1 MTNSQD
7 QQKAVIIGA
16 GPAGLTAAY
25 ELLQRSKITP
35 VVLEAS
41 EQVGGLARTVN
52 YKGNRIDLG
61 GHRFFSKSDWVMD
74 WWTDILPIE
83 ARHDGQQIVSY
94 QGKSRQVEGDL
105 AGPDPESQDNIMLVR
120 NRRSR
125 IYFRRQFFDYP
136 IKLSVDTLMKMG
148 LVNTILT
155 GFSFIKAQ
163 LTPVRPEKSLEDFF
177 VNRFGRHLY
186 QTFFQSY
193 TEKVWG
199 VPCSVIDASW
209 GAQRV
214 KGLDVTKIIKHA
226 LSKLFAHKSADVKQK
241 DTEVSLIERFLYPKH
256 GPGQLWEYVT
266 DKVTKAGGSVT
277 MHREVE
283 RIITTN
289 NKVEAVVVKDTQ
301 TGQVETIKGDYFISS
316 MPVRDLMQAMSP
328 PPPANAMEIANGL
341 IYRDFITVGLLI
353 DKLKVAEGHPQSG
366 QLIKDN
372 WIYIQ
377 EPDVALGR
385 LQLFNNWSPYLVSD
399 PSKVWLGL
407 EYFCTEGDEL
417 WTKSD
422 KEMELFAIDELD
434 KIGIIDKAG
443 VLDYTVIHAKKA
455 YPAYFGTYDRFDELR
470 QYLDS
475 FTNLF
480 LIGRNGMHR
489 YNNQDHSMLTAL
501 AAVENIVGGIT
512 TKDNIWEVNTEAEYH
527 EEKTASDSK
536 VSAGKA

>member
-1 MTNSQD
+1 MTNNQD
-7 QQKAVIIGA
+7 QQSAVIIGA

-25 ELLQRSKITP
+25 ELLQRSHIVP

-41 EQVGGLARTVN
+41 DQVGGLARTVN

-74 WWTDILPIE
+74 WWTAILPIE
-83 ARHDGQQIVSY
+83 ARHDGEQIVSY
-94 QGKSRQVEGDL
+94 QGKSRQVEGD
-105 AGPDPESQDNIMLVR
+105 AQGPDPESQDNIMLVR

-155 GFSFIKAQ
+155 GFSFIKSQ

-214 KGLDVTKIIKHA
+214 KGLDVTKLIKHA
-226 LSKLFAHKSADVKQK
+226 LSKLMVKKTADVKQK

-266 DKVTKAGGSVT
+266 DKVTQAGGSVT
-277 MHREVE
+277 MHREVQK
-283 RIITTN
+283 ILTAG
-289 NKVEAVVVKDTQ
+289 NKVEALVVKDTK
-301 TGQVETIKGDYFISS
+301 TGQEETLKGDYFISS

-328 PPPANAMEIANGL
+328 PPPANVMEIANGL

-422 KEMELFAIDELD
+422 KEMESFAIDELD

-470 QYLDS
+470 HYLDS

-501 AAVENIVGGIT
+501 AAVENIVGGVT

-527 EEKTASDSK
+527 EEKTAPDSK
-536 VSAGKA
+536 VVAGKA

>member
-1 MTNSQD
+1 MSNNQD
-7 QQKAVIIGA
+7 QKAVIIGA

-25 ELLQRSKITP
+25 ELLQQSQVKP
-35 VVLEAS
+35 VVLEATD
-41 EQVGGLARTVN
+41 QVGGLSRTVN

-74 WWTDILPIE
+74 WWTKILPIE
-83 ARHDGQQIVSY
+83 ARHDGESIVSY
-94 QGKSRQVEGDL
+94 QGKSRAIEGDK
-105 AGPDPESQDNIMLVR
+105 AGPSPDAQDNIMLVR

-148 LVNTILT
+148 PINTVLT
-155 GFSFIKAQ
+155 GFSFIKAK
-163 LTPVRPEKSLEDFF
+163 LIPVRPEKSLEDFF
-177 VNRFGRHLY
+177 INRFGKHLY
-186 QTFFQSY
+186 KTFFQSY

-214 KGLDVTKIIKHA
+214 KGLDVAKLIKHA
-226 LSKLFAHKSADVKQK
+226 LSKMIVKSKDVKQK
-241 DTEVSLIERFLYPKH
+241 GTEVSLIERFLYPKH

-266 DKVTKAGGSVT
+266 EKVNQSGGSVSL
-277 MHREVE
+277 HREVQE
-283 RIITTN
+283 IQTAN

-301 TGQVETIKGDYFISS
+301 TGQIETIKGDYFISS
-316 MPVRDLMQAMSP
+316 MPVRDLMQAMKPQP
-328 PPPANAMEIANGL
+328 PQSVMEIANGL

-353 DKLKVAEGHPQSG
+353 DKLKVSEGHPQSG

-377 EPDVALGR
+377 EPDVSLGR

-399 PSKVWLGL
+399 PNKVWLGL

-417 WTKSD
+417 WNKPD

-470 QYLDS
+470 HYLDS
-475 FTNLF
+475 FSNLF

-501 AAVENIVGGIT
+501 AAVENIVNGVT
-512 TKDNIWEVNTEAEYH
+512 TKDNIWDVNTEAEYH
-527 EEKTASDSK
+527 EEKTVSDSK
-536 VSAGKA
+536 VSAGNA

>member
-1 MTNSQD
+1 MTNNQEKK
-7 QQKAVIIGA
+7 KAIIIGA

-25 ELLQRSKITP
+25 ELLQRSDVIP

-41 EQVGGLARTVN
+41 DQVGGLARTVN

-74 WWTDILPIE
+74 WWTNILPIE
-83 ARHDGQQIVSY
+83 ARHDGQELVSY
-94 QGKSRQVEGDL
+94 QGKSRHIDGDKEGPN
-105 AGPDPESQDNIMLVR
+105 PDKQDNIMLVR

-148 LVNTILT
+148 LLNTILT
-155 GFSFIKAQ
+155 GFSFIKSQ
-163 LTPVRPEKSLEDFF
+163 LSPVRPEKSLEDFF

-186 QTFFQSY
+186 KTFFQSY

-214 KGLDVTKIIKHA
+214 KGLDVTKLIKHA
-226 LSKLFAHKSADVKQK
+226 LGKVFNQSKDVKQK
-241 DTEVSLIERFLYPKH
+241 GTEVSLIERFLYPKH

-266 DKVTKAGGSVT
+266 EKVSNAGGAVT
-277 MHREVE
+277 LHKEVQK
-283 RIITTN
+283 IIAAD
-289 NKVEAVVVKDTQ
+289 NKIEALVVKDTK
-301 TGQVETIKGDYFISS
+301 TGEVETTKGDYFISS

-328 PPPANAMEIANGL
+328 PPPASVMEIANGL
-341 IYRDFITVGLLI
+341 IYRDFITVGLLV
-353 DKLKVAEGHPQSG
+353 DKLKVCEGHPQSG

-399 PSKVWLGL
+399 SSKVWLGL

-422 KEMELFAIDELD
+422 KDMELFAIDELD
-434 KIGIIDKAG
+434 KIGIIDKVG
-443 VLDYTVIHAKKA
+443 VIDYTVIHAKKA

-470 QYLDS
+470 AYLDR
-475 FTNLF
+475 FANLF

-501 AAVENIVGGIT
+501 AAVENIVSGVT

-527 EEKTASDSK
+527 EEKTASSTS
-536 VSAGKA
+536 VSAGNA